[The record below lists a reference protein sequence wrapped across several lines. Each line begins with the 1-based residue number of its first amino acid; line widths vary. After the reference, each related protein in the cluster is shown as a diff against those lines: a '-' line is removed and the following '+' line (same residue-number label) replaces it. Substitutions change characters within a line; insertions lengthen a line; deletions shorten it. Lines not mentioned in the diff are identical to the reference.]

1 MKGRFPVPDER
12 QRWNTSCW
20 SVCLELRNEG
30 WSLMEGSEC
39 CSGEPGVLRGDWQ
52 CVLAVG
58 VGVVGEQCSAAAPR
72 AGTTVGNDFKAT
84 TMEIKGMRM

>member
-1 MKGRFPVPDER
+1 M
-12 QRWNTSCW
+12 
-20 SVCLELRNEG
+20 
-30 WSLMEGSEC
+30 
-39 CSGEPGVLRGDWQ
+39 
-52 CVLAVG
+52 LAVG